1 LVSVGRD
8 IEGCLAE
15 VVRRA
20 ASDLHLIP
28 DEPPVLRCHGEI
40 LRMEGHSL
48 GAKPIGAFVE
58 SVLTPMQ
65 TAALNNG
72 DECDCALHLPT
83 FGRFRVNV
91 FNHLRGR
98 SVALRYIPEQVPTLA
113 HLEVS
118 SAVAQVATME
128 RGLVL
133 VTGPAG
139 SGKSTTLAAII
150 DAINSNRSAHVITIE
165 DPIEYVHVSRR
176 SVVHQREVG
185 THTRSFA
192 AALRSALRE
201 DPNII
206 MIGELRDMETIQL
219 ALTAAETGHLV
230 LASLHSANAPMTIDR
245 IIDVF
250 PAAQQGQVRAILA
263 ESLRMV
269 VAQTLC
275 PRRSGGR
282 IAAMEILVATPA
294 VRTLIREGKNHQ
306 IRGVMETSC
315 SVGMQTLAMH
325 LRRLVSEDVVPSDFL
340 AERFAESLR

>member
-1 LVSVGRD
+1 
-8 IEGCLAE
+8 
-15 VVRRA
+15 
-20 ASDLHLIP
+20 
-28 DEPPVLRCHGEI
+28 
-40 LRMEGHSL
+40 
-48 GAKPIGAFVE
+48 
-58 SVLTPMQ
+58 
-65 TAALNNG
+65 
-72 DECDCALHLPT
+72 
-83 FGRFRVNV
+83 
-91 FNHLRGR
+91 
-98 SVALRYIPEQVPTLA
+98 
-113 HLEVS
+113 
-118 SAVAQVATME
+118 ME